1 MRTVIWN
8 QSAFFP
14 TVGDEGDIL
23 IGLDGLLLEMVE
35 NAPLRLAIIAIDET
49 DVARSTLFR
58 QRAAYDQLEILL
70 PVVWSRMKVRCGC
83 RTRLRWPPIFP
94 ALPEHDNVA
103 TISPPKRPQSQSATN
118 PIQFCA
124 AQLPSPTVRGTP
136 ARRVPN

>member
-35 NAPLRLAIIAIDET
+35 NAPLRLAIIAIAET

-83 RTRLRWPPIFP
+83 RTRLRWPT
-94 ALPEHDNVA
+94 E
-103 TISPPKRPQSQSATN
+103 
-118 PIQFCA
+118 
-124 AQLPSPTVRGTP
+124 
-136 ARRVPN
+136 AR